1 MRHQRRRQQGLSLIE
16 IMIALVL
23 GSLVVAAITQV
34 FLASRQ
40 SARTLDALTV
50 RQENSRYAT
59 YLMSRDL
66 RMAGYRGCLRD
77 LGTVRNTLNGPND
90 FLARFQ
96 RGVEGFRG
104 TGAGW
109 APALPGVITDAVNDS
124 DVLVVRGILG
134 DGVPIRQSMPQQSAD
149 LKVTD
154 ALNPPPFAN
163 GDIVLVADCG
173 GAAIFQITNY
183 TVANGNIV
191 HNAGQGGG
199 LPVPGNATKDLGRR
213 YPVGALVYPI
223 STVSYYVA
231 VVDGQRVLMRRRGAA
246 PADVIAEGVEALR
259 VQYGED
265 DDGDF
270 APDGWWNA
278 DEVNDWNRV
287 TSVRLALLT
296 ASPDGAGGVLDDR
309 RFALFDTD
317 YGPYNDRRLRRVV
330 DLTVSLRNRLP

>member
-1 MRHQRRRQQGLSLIE
+1 MSPRRHRQRGLSLIE
-16 IMIALVL
+16 IMIALLL
-23 GSLVVAAITQV
+23 GSLVVVAISQV

-40 SARTLDALTV
+40 SARTLDALAA

-59 YLMSRDL
+59 YLISRDL

-77 LGTVRNTLNGPND
+77 LGTVRNTLNSPDN
-90 FLARFQ
+90 FLWRFQ

-109 APALPGVITDAVNDS
+109 APALPAVITDAVDDS
-124 DVLVVRGILG
+124 DVLVVRGILD

-163 GDIVLVADCG
+163 GDIVLISDCG

-199 LPVPGNATKDLGRR
+199 LPVPGNATQDLGRR
-213 YPVGALVYPI
+213 YPVGAVLYPLA
-223 STVSYYVA
+223 TVTYYVA
-231 VVDGQRVLMRRRGAA
+231 VVDGQRALVRRRGAA
-246 PADVIAEGVEALR
+246 AADVIAEGVEALR

-270 APDGWWNA
+270 APEDWRAA
-278 DEVNDWNRV
+278 DAVIDWTRV
-287 TSVRLALLT
+287 TAVRLSMLT
-296 ASPDGAGGVLDDR
+296 ASPDGAGGLRDERVFTL
-309 RFALFDTD
+309 LGND
-317 YGPYNDRRLRRVV
+317 YGPYDDRRLRRVV
-330 DLTVSLRNRLP
+330 DTTVSLRNRLP